1 MNFQV
6 GFPFFSTKSGI
17 MKYLLFIL
25 ALFFVLNTDAQLRKI
40 PAEVTTSFKEQYP
53 SADSVEWR
61 DRLTGFSVGFLEDD
75 IRHTAHYSNEGE
87 WQSTETEINYEEL
100 PELIKDSH
108 SKTRYADWETG
119 LVHKIELPDEELN
132 YRIQV
137 IKNDLQKKNLYFNEK
152 GRLVKDKISL

>member
-1 MNFQV
+1 MNV
-6 GFPFFSTKSGI
+6 LSSKSTN
-17 MKYLLFIL
+17 MKYILFFL
-25 ALFFVLNTDAQLRKI
+25 SLFFVLNTNAQLRKI
-40 PAEVTTSFKEQYP
+40 PAEVTSNFKAQYP

-61 DRLTGFSVGFLEDD
+61 DRLTGYSVNFIDED
-75 IRHTAHYSNEGE
+75 IRHTAHYNNDGE
-87 WQSTETEINYEEL
+87 WLSTDIEISYDEL
-100 PELIKDSH
+100 PELIRDSH

-119 LVHKIELPDEELN
+119 VVHKIELPDDELN